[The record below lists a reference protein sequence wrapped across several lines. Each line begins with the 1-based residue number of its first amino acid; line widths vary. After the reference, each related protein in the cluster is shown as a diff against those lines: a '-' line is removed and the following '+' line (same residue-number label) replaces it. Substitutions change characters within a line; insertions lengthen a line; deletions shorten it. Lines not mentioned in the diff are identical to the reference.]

1 MCVPTLMPFPTR
13 RDASHVSGW
22 ARFDPMGPEL
32 GGSLAGSRPPAR
44 IGIARA
50 AVPDPNCDR
59 WSKPVRR
66 VLLRTNARQ
75 TAKC

>member
-1 MCVPTLMPFPTR
+1 MCVPPLMPFPTR
-13 RDASHVSGW
+13 RDASHVSAGRVSIRW
-22 ARFDPMGPEL
+22 GARPL
-32 GGSLAGSRPPAR
+32 GQSARTEAPAR

-66 VLLRTNARQ
+66 VLLGTNARQ
-75 TAKC
+75 TVKC